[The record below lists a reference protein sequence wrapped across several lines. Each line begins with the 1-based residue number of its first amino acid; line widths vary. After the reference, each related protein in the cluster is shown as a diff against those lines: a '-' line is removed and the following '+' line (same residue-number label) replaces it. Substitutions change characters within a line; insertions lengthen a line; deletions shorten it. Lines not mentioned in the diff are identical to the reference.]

1 VVDGEEDLFAR
12 SGKDS
17 EAMVLLSIDWDL
29 DFSKFDLFLPSRA
42 DEQFEVSVGLLFG
55 QKEEVGA
62 ALVKLKSSF
71 RNNFIGTIEIVR
83 VTYHRT

>member
-29 DFSKFDLFLPSRA
+29 DLSKFDLFLPSRA